1 MWFTI
6 LFWRVKLITY
16 IHNIIKVMRLSD
28 TKYNYM
34 DSLILIRQG
43 ENFDNAI
50 KSFIIDLVEEGFEV
64 NDVREFVN
72 ERVEN
77 IFKDFK
83 NY

>member
-1 MWFTI
+1 MKI
-6 LFWRVKLITY
+6 
-16 IHNIIKVMRLSD
+16 SD
-28 TKYNYM
+28 TKYTYM
-34 DSLILIRQG
+34 DILILIKHG
-43 ENFDNAI
+43 EKFDNSI
-50 KSFIIDLVEEGFEV
+50 RSFIIDLVEEGFEV

>member
-1 MWFTI
+1 
-6 LFWRVKLITY
+6 
-16 IHNIIKVMRLSD
+16 MRLSD

-64 NDVREFVN
+64 SDVREFVN

>member
-1 MWFTI
+1 MDNI
-6 LFWRVKLITY
+6 LSEIT
-16 IHNIIKVMRLSD
+16 KKDKEFMEFSD
-28 TKYNYM
+28 
-34 DSLILIRQG
+34 G
-43 ENFDNAI
+43 ENFDNVI

>member
-1 MWFTI
+1 
-6 LFWRVKLITY
+6 
-16 IHNIIKVMRLSD
+16 MRLSD

-34 DSLILIRQG
+34 DSLILIKHG

-50 KSFIIDLVEEGFEV
+50 RSFIIDLVEEGFEV

>member
-1 MWFTI
+1 
-6 LFWRVKLITY
+6 
-16 IHNIIKVMRLSD
+16 MRLSD

>member
-1 MWFTI
+1 
-6 LFWRVKLITY
+6 
-16 IHNIIKVMRLSD
+16 
-28 TKYNYM
+28 M
-34 DSLILIRQG
+34 DSLILIKHG

-50 KSFIIDLVEEGFEV
+50 RSFIIDLVEEGFEV